1 MKNEELGMKNLFN
14 EEFLNLKQI
23 NSMKKTYIKP
33 TALLAETEMLMET
46 LPVSVTEVED
56 GYGKERED
64 SPADSE
70 QTEQKDAWNG
80 GLW

>member
-1 MKNEELGMKNLFN
+1 
-14 EEFLNLKQI
+14 
-23 NSMKKTYIKP
+23 
-33 TALLAETEMLMET
+33 MLMET